1 MAPLKSILSLLT
13 LTATT
18 FAALNGPCSVNGAS
32 GVCLHTADCKA
43 GDGTSTAGFCPDD
56 PAGRCLFTSSSMK
69 ESLLLTI
76 LTDVK
81 CCTKSSC
88 GSSGN
93 CRWTSSCSGTTQAGQ
108 CPGPTNFK
116 CCIPRASGGGGGAPS
131 GGSSTSHQLSA
142 HGAAFIAGFEGFR
155 ADFYRDAA
163 NVKTIGYGHAC
174 QPDSECNNIK
184 APITKAQGQDLL
196 KSDAA
201 TFVSCIN
208 KDVKVALTQNQ
219 FDALVSFTYNL
230 GCGNLADIA
239 AYLNRN
245 DFSGATTAMKQY
257 THAGG
262 KVLQGLVTRRK
273 EEVDLFNS

>member
-1 MAPLKSILSLLT
+1 MAILKSTLALLT
-13 LTATT
+13 ITVTAL
-18 FAALNGPCSVNGAS
+18 AAVDGPCSVNGAS
-32 GVCLHTADCKA
+32 GVCLYTSDCSD
-43 GDGTSTAGFCPDD
+43 GDGTSTAGFCPGD
-56 PAGRCLFTSSSMK
+56 PA
-69 ESLLLTI
+69 
-76 LTDVK
+76 DVK

-88 GSSGN
+88 GSGAS
-93 CRWTSSCSGTTQAGQ
+93 
-108 CPGPTNFK
+108 FK
-116 CCIPRASGGGGGAPS
+116 CCVPSGGGGGGGGS
-131 GGSSTSHQLSA
+131 GGGSSTNHDLSD

-174 QPDSECNNIK
+174 QPDSECDSIN
-184 APITKAQGQDLL
+184 APITEAEGQALL

-208 KDVKVALTQNQ
+208 KDVDVALNQNQ

-230 GCGNLADIA
+230 GCGNLEDIA
-239 AYLNRN
+239 AHLNRN
-245 DFSGATTAMKQY
+245 DFSGATSAMKQY

-262 KVLQGLVTRRK
+262 QVLPGLVRRRQ